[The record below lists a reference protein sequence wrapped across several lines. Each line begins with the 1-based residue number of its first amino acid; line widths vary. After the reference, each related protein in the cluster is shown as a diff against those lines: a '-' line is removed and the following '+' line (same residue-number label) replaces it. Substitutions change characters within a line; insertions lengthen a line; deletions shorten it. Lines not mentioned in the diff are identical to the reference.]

1 MMTDPIHIVTSF
13 DGLGG
18 SEAHART
25 LADRL
30 APLASPRLWSVR
42 PSRACVH
49 YRAQPI
55 SPFGGQMPRGGTLVL
70 VGTHFEPGIWLDY
83 VKPKRLIVICNLLS
97 TRQTMALLSWLERPS
112 LPKAELAFVS
122 NAVRDV
128 MALPGQRCPPLIDLE
143 RFHPAGHRPAPRFRV
158 GRHSR
163 DEVAKHHADDPSLYR
178 MLGLHGIAV
187 RLMGA
192 TVLQP
197 RLSGFPNLELL
208 PAGAEAAET
217 FLDNLDLFLY
227 RTAGH
232 LPEASGRAVIE
243 ALACGLPVIAH
254 ANGGYA
260 EWIVSGD
267 NGHLFTTQ
275 EEAYEQ
281 AIRLAESPA
290 ILEAMRRSARQSA
303 ERLAGSEAVAGYLNW
318 LTGRAGH

>member
-18 SEAHART
+18 TEAHART

-30 APLASPRLWSVR
+30 APLASARLWSVR
-42 PSRACVH
+42 PSRACAH

-55 SPFGGQMPRGGTLVL
+55 SPFGGQMPRGGTLIL

-83 VKPKRLIVICNLLS
+83 VKPKRLIVVCNLLS
-97 TRQTMALLSWLERPS
+97 TRQTMALLSLLERPS
-112 LPKAELAFVS
+112 LPRTELAFVS

-128 MALPGQRCPPLIDLE
+128 MALPGRLCPPLIDLD
-143 RFHPAGHRPAPRFRV
+143 RFHPAGRLPAPRFRV

-178 MLGLHGIAV
+178 MLGLHGMAIRV
-187 RLMGA
+187 LGG
-192 TVLQP
+192 TVLQSS
-197 RLSGFPNLELL
+197 LSGFPNVELL
-208 PAGAEAAET
+208 PVGTEAAEA
-217 FLDNLDLFLY
+217 FLGNLDLFLY
-227 RTAGH
+227 RTASH

-260 EWIVSGD
+260 EWIVNGE

-281 AIRLAESPA
+281 VMALATSPA
-290 ILEAMRRSARQSA
+290 QRQAMGEAARRTA
-303 ERLAGSEAVAGYLNW
+303 ERLAGQEAAAAYLDWLAGKP
-318 LTGRAGH
+318 GQ